1 MAVLDTLPPDQ
12 RAALQLLLKQR
23 QTYDQ
28 LAGLLSI
35 DAGAVRRRA
44 HAGVEALAGADSGGL
59 SEERRAEIA
68 DYLLGQ
74 QTGSESDATRDR
86 LAEDESARAWA
97 SAVAERLRELAPDA
111 VPEVPAPAREPE
123 PPPEPPP
130 AREPEP
136 PPAPPPEPAPYEEPA
151 PALAEG
157 PATRVREPRPPRERR
172 RPRAPRPRRERRPR
186 AGVGA
191 PQLPSS
197 RLGGA
202 LLLAGAAIVVA
213 VVIVL
218 IVNGGGGGNGKSSTL
233 TTNPS
238 TNANPNPN
246 QPVAQI
252 NLFSP
257 TGNTSV
263 VGLAQV
269 FRNGQRRAIVIA
281 AQGLSPGTYA
291 LWLYNS
297 GTSFRLLGFVPQ
309 RVGKNGRFATQG
321 ALPGDAASFR
331 RLIVTREQVT
341 SRTRR
346 VPSQP
351 GAIVLQGDLKLG

>member
-23 QTYDQ
+23 QSYEQ

-44 HAGVEALAGADSGGL
+44 HAGVEALAGGDNGGL
-59 SEERRAEIA
+59 SDEDRGIIA

-74 QTGSESDATRDR
+74 QSATEREVTRDR
-86 LAEDESARAWA
+86 LVASEPARAWA
-97 SAVAERLRELAPDA
+97 NAVADRLRELAPGA
-111 VPEVPAPAREPE
+111 VPDVPG
-123 PPPEPPP
+123 
-130 AREPEP
+130 
-136 PPAPPPEPAPYEEPA
+136 APPRAAPPVPHAPSEEPA
-151 PALAEG
+151 PALSEE

-172 RPRAPRPRRERRPR
+172 PLRMPRPRPRERRPR
-186 AGVGA
+186 PGGGGVSA
-191 PQLPSS
+191 PPLPSS

-233 TTNPS
+233 STNPS
-238 TNANPNPN
+238 TSTNANPN

-257 TGNTSV
+257 GGSTNV

-269 FRNGQRRAIVIA
+269 FRNGSRRAIVIA
-281 AQGLSPGTYA
+281 AQGLPTGTYA

-297 GTSFRLLGFVPQ
+297 GSDFRLLGFVPQ

-321 ALPGDAASFR
+321 ALPNDANRFKQ
-331 RLIVTREQVT
+331 LVVTREQVT
-341 SRTRR
+341 TQTRR
-346 VPSQP
+346 PPSRP
-351 GAIVLQGDLKLG
+351 GTIVLQGALKLG